1 MEEEDEI
8 TCLAG
13 GSNVMAG
20 KRGYVGLTKWQL
32 FLFKSEAILECNR
45 NRNAVNYSL
54 LPLGHKTS
62 AF

>member
-1 MEEEDEI
+1 
-8 TCLAG
+8 
-13 GSNVMAG
+13 MAG